1 MFGDSSPSMPSTL
14 RCASCERRWA
24 TNSAAP
30 LSASATADAA
40 SGQEKAKVLNKSSVM
55 PGRLRE
61 NRLCTKAKLRS
72 RLIRLRL
79 EREQLARPLD
89 ALERVAPDRH
99 EAGALG
105 LARGVRERRGDEPA
119 LLDGAAERRDA
130 ARLVHGRPDDGEVE
144 PLPAADIAVEDLP
157 DVETEIGIGDGELAR
172 RAVLVQSG
180 KTCAHQG
187 LGVKRRPAGLAGL
200 AGREDRERAVADEL
214 QDVTAGLVHGGDDRL
229 RIVVEEGDDLAGRR
243 GLGDA

>member
-105 LARGVRERRGDEPA
+105 PRAASAKAEETSTSFSTERQS
-119 LLDGAAERRDA
+119 AAM
-130 ARLVHGRPDDGEVE
+130 RLV
-144 PLPAADIAVEDLP
+144 
-157 DVETEIGIGDGELAR
+157 
-172 RAVLVQSG
+172 SF
-180 KTCAHQG
+180 
-187 LGVKRRPAGLAGL
+187 
-200 AGREDRERAVADEL
+200 
-214 QDVTAGLVHGGDDRL
+214 TAGPT
-229 RIVVEEGDDLAGRR
+229 
-243 GLGDA
+243 